1 MDLKSTDRR
10 ALAAA
15 LLAVLLGALD
25 LTVIATILPGM
36 VTDLRI
42 NAADVDRYVWIVNS
56 YLLAYVVAIPV
67 VGRLSDI
74 VGRTLAFQGS
84 LALFLVGSIVCAF
97 ATDLP
102 AMVAGRAI
110 QGAGGGALLPVTM
123 AMVGDLL
130 PPGRRAAAL
139 GLVGAVDTL
148 GWVARAA
155 LGRLAGG
162 DRAGSGSLALGI
174 HRQHPARHCGRHGH
188 WSRRRRETA
197 CSDGAGSAGW
207 MCRGRFSSPGRCSRS
222 TWRCRPGASSG
233 RQPEERARSAVRA
246 IPSPSSCFLCWQSRS
261 CSGCSLCGGNVTPNG
276 RFSQ

>member
-1 MDLKSTDRR
+1 MELRAADRR
-10 ALAAA
+10 TLGTA

-56 YLLAYVVAIPV
+56 YLLAYIVAIPV

-74 VGRTLAFQGS
+74 VGRTVAFQAS
-84 LALFLVGSIVCAF
+84 LALFLVGSIVCAI

-102 AMVAGRAI
+102 GMVAGRAI

-130 PPGRRAAAL
+130 PSGRRAAAL

-148 GWVARAA
+148 GWVLGPIWGALLVEIAPGQDPWRWVFIVNVPLAVAA
-155 LGRLAGG
+155 AVAIGRVGEAKPTIGK
-162 DRAGSGSLALGI
+162 
-174 HRQHPARHCGRHGH
+174 
-188 WSRRRRETA
+188 
-197 CSDGAGSAGW
+197 GW
-207 MCRGRFSSPGRCSRS
+207 M
-222 TWRCRPGASSG
+222 
-233 RQPEERARSAVRA
+233 
-246 IPSPSSCFLCWQSRS
+246 
-261 CSGCSLCGGNVTPNG
+261 
-276 RFSQ
+276 

>member
-1 MDLKSTDRR
+1 MDMSSTDRR
-10 ALAAA
+10 ALGAA

-74 VGRTLAFQGS
+74 VGRTLAFQAS
-84 LALFLVGSIVCAF
+84 LALFLVGSVVCAF
-97 ATDLP
+97 ASDLP
-102 AMVAGRAI
+102 GMVAGRAI

-148 GWVARAA
+148 GWVLGPIWGAVLVGIAPGQDSWRWVFIINVPLAVAAMIAIGRAGGTRSLSASRWASKLDVPGALLLAGTLLALNLGLSAGGELGASAGGARA
-155 LGRLAGG
+155 
-162 DRAGSGSLALGI
+162 
-174 HRQHPARHCGRHGH
+174 
-188 WSRRRRETA
+188 W
-197 CSDGAGSAGW
+197 
-207 MCRGRFSSPGRCSRS
+207 
-222 TWRCRPGASSG
+222 
-233 RQPEERARSAVRA
+233 
-246 IPSPSSCFLCWQSRS
+246 
-261 CSGCSLCGGNVTPNG
+261 
-276 RFSQ
+276 